1 MEKVRY
7 GVVGIGNM
15 GSKHCRSLA
24 NGLVKNAVLAAV
36 CDINPAKIDAIKK
49 DVGENVACFADARE
63 MFASGL
69 VDCVIIAVPHYFHPE
84 LSIAALNAGLNVV
97 CEKPEGVY
105 TKQVK
110 ELNEVASSSDKIFA
124 MMFNQRTNP
133 CHIKLREMVESG
145 AIGKIKRFNWI
156 ITSWYRTQS
165 YYDSGSWRATWTGE
179 GGGVLFNQCP
189 HQLDLLQ
196 WIMGE
201 KPSLVR
207 AFCHFGKWHD
217 IEVEDDVTAYL
228 EFPCGATGCFI
239 TSTGDTPGTNRL
251 EILGTKGKLVYENNE
266 ITFSKLKTD
275 EREYVVQAKDG
286 FSEPEKTVEK
296 IVVEPAEGTEHNR
309 VLNNVTAAILGTE
322 PLFIDGREGINGV
335 ELADAML
342 LSTWLGKEVTLP
354 VDDDLYLEELD
365 KRRAVSRRKDVEDKV
380 LSLDNSFSN
389 KKS

>member
-1 MEKVRY
+1 MEKVRF
-7 GVVGIGNM
+7 GVVGVGNM
-15 GSKHCRSLA
+15 GSAHARSLA
-24 NGLVKNAVLAAV
+24 QGLVKNGTLAAV
-36 CDINPAKIDAIKK
+36 CDINPAKIQAIKK
-49 DVGENVACFADARE
+49 EVGQDVAEFSDAKE

-110 ELNEVASSSDKIFA
+110 ELNEAASRSDKIFA

-133 CHIKLREMVESG
+133 SHIKLREMVKNGE
-145 AIGKIKRFNWI
+145 IGEVKRLNWI
-156 ITSWYRTQS
+156 ITTWYRTQS

-201 KPSLVR
+201 TPSLVR

-228 EFPCGATGCFI
+228 EFPGGATGCFI

-251 EILGTKGKLVYENNE
+251 EILGTKGKLVYEDNI
-266 ITFSKLKTD
+266 ITYYKLKTD
-275 EREYVVQAKDG
+275 ERIYVKEAEDG
-286 FSEPEKTVEK
+286 FSEPEKTVET
-296 IVVEPAEGTEHNR
+296 VTVEPAEGTEHNR
-309 VLNNVTAAILGTE
+309 VLNNVANAVLGLE

-335 ELADAML
+335 ALADAML
-342 LSTWLGKEVTLP
+342 LSAWLDKKVTMP
-354 VDDDLYLEELD
+354 IDDDMYLEELN
-365 KRRAVSRRKDVEDKV
+365 KRRAVSRRKEVEEKV
-380 LSLDNSFSN
+380 FSLDNSFSI
-389 KKS
+389 KK